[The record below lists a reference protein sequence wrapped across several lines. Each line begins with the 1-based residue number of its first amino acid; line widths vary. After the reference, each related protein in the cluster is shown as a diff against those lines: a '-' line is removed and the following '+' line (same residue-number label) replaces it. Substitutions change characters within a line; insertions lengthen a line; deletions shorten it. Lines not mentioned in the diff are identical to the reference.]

1 MAKTAVQPKTMESNH
16 KVASVLSTGLF
27 AILCVLIAFPLLAGF
42 FASFQEGREVVM
54 KGMSLNL
61 DFSKMHLDNYKYLF
75 SGNEDSRKYFMWYKN
90 SLILT
95 LITVALTLLVCYF
108 IAYGLT
114 MYKFKLQ
121 GFLFFLVIATMCV
134 PFEILMLPLYN
145 EVTSLGIIN
154 TRAGV
159 ILPGLCGAS
168 TIFFFKQYMQSL
180 PKELL
185 DAGRIDGCTEYGIS
199 VKIMMPIT
207 KPAFASMAIL
217 CAMGSWNNMLW
228 PMLVFRDTSKFTLQI
243 GLNTLLTPY
252 GNNYNLLIA
261 GSMFGILPILII
273 YLIFQRY
280 LNGRSMEDIAKEIT
294 RYGIPTRDKT
304 PYWQTTSI
312 QYVLHNEK
320 YAGDSLAQKTY
331 TTRTLPHRKKRNQG
345 EYDQYFVPGS
355 HPAII
360 DRELFD
366 RAQALLKQK
375 GAVIHPKSGVTYPWT
390 GTVICGQCGSIF
402 KRKKCRESAY
412 WTCRL
417 HDKSPDKCQIT
428 QIPESEFE
436 RAFLRLYYKLRHDGM
451 PVLSQLLTDLQTAQN
466 RKLLWSLDIV
476 ELNKQIADIVR
487 QERLLAEL
495 KQQGLVD
502 PDIYITPSNTLAEQL
517 RTAKLEKERFL
528 ESEEDQTIRQTQVLL
543 EILETGPEF
552 LEAFDEELFSEL
564 VAKIIVENNECLRFR
579 LINGLELTETIE
591 RTVR

>member
-1 MAKTAVQPKTMESNH
+1 MIWQKQQLSQRQWNQIIKLRLYYPQGFSLSSVQWVPGT
-16 KVASVLSTGLF
+16 
-27 AILCVLIAFPLLAGF
+27 ICY
-42 FASFQEGREVVM
+42 
-54 KGMSLNL
+54 

-95 LITVALTLLVCYF
+95 LITVVLTLLVCYF

-280 LNGRSMEDIAKEIT
+280 LIDGM
-294 RYGIPTRDKT
+294 
-304 PYWQTTSI
+304 TS
-312 QYVLHNEK
+312 
-320 YAGDSLAQKTY
+320 
-331 TTRTLPHRKKRNQG
+331 
-345 EYDQYFVPGS
+345 
-355 HPAII
+355 
-360 DRELFD
+360 
-366 RAQALLKQK
+366 
-375 GAVIHPKSGVTYPWT
+375 GAVKG
-390 GTVICGQCGSIF
+390 
-402 KRKKCRESAY
+402 
-412 WTCRL
+412 
-417 HDKSPDKCQIT
+417 
-428 QIPESEFE
+428 
-436 RAFLRLYYKLRHDGM
+436 
-451 PVLSQLLTDLQTAQN
+451 
-466 RKLLWSLDIV
+466 
-476 ELNKQIADIVR
+476 
-487 QERLLAEL
+487 
-495 KQQGLVD
+495 
-502 PDIYITPSNTLAEQL
+502 
-517 RTAKLEKERFL
+517 
-528 ESEEDQTIRQTQVLL
+528 
-543 EILETGPEF
+543 
-552 LEAFDEELFSEL
+552 
-564 VAKIIVENNECLRFR
+564 
-579 LINGLELTETIE
+579 
-591 RTVR
+591 